1 MSVVNIGLVLLSAVS
16 HSVWNILTQTSKN
29 SRFFSGLKGVWILF
43 LSIPFLTYYG
53 FSNIPNLI
61 WIFGLISG
69 GIHGV
74 YIYCLSRAYQDTDIS
89 YVYPI
94 ARSAPVFVPVF
105 AFIFLGEIINSLNA
119 LGILLIL
126 ISIFLLHFDGK
137 LAQGAKNLLIAVKDK
152 DLRWAFF
159 TLGAVV
165 SYSIFDKFAMERF
178 FNLAPDTSFSNGIVF
193 FFLEASFCFIFYN
206 MQLFLSY
213 PFEEVRTIWQS
224 EWAKG
229 LLGAFATLGSYGLIC
244 VVLQHEQVGIVVAL
258 RQTSVLMV
266 VGWGCF
272 RLGESFGRERISAA
286 LLTVVGV
293 ACASWQMN

>member
-1 MSVVNIGLVLLSAVS
+1 MSVVNVGLVLLSAVS
-16 HSVWNILTQTSKN
+16 HSLWNILTQTSRN
-29 SRFFSGLKGVWILF
+29 SRFFSGLKGIWIIF
-43 LSIPFLTYYG
+43 LSVPFLTFYG
-53 FSNIPNLI
+53 FSKIPNLI
-61 WIFGLISG
+61 WMFSLVSG
-69 GIHGV
+69 VIHGV
-74 YIYCLSRAYQDTDIS
+74 YIYCLSRAYQESDIS

-105 AFIFLGEIINSLNA
+105 AFLFLGEIISGFNA
-119 LGILLIL
+119 LGIFLIL
-126 ISIFLLHFDGK
+126 ISIYLLHFDGHIV
-137 LAQGAKNLLIAVKDK
+137 QGARNLLIALRDK

-165 SYSIFDKFAMERF
+165 SYSIFDKFAMDQF
-178 FNLAPDTSFSNGIVF
+178 FNLVPETSFSNGIVF

-206 MQLFLSY
+206 TQLFLSY
-213 PFEEVRTIWQS
+213 PFKEIQLIWQA

-244 VVLQHEQVGIVVAL
+244 VVLQYEQVGIVVAL

-286 LLTVVGV
+286 LITIIGV
-293 ACASWQMN
+293 ACASWQSS

>member
-1 MSVVNIGLVLLSAVS
+1 MVLLSAVS
-16 HSVWNILTQTSKN
+16 HSLWNILTQTSQN
-29 SRFFSGLKGVWILF
+29 SRFFSGLKGIWIIF
-43 LSIPFLTYYG
+43 LSVPFMTYYG
-53 FSNIPNLI
+53 FSKIPNEI
-61 WIFGLISG
+61 WILSLVSG
-69 GIHGV
+69 AIHGV
-74 YIYCLSRAYQDTDIS
+74 YIYCLSRAYQESDIS

-105 AFIFLGEIINSLNA
+105 AFVFLGELINGFNA
-119 LGILLIL
+119 LGVFLIF
-126 ISIFLLHFDGK
+126 ISIYLLHFDGH
-137 LAQGAKNLLIAVKDK
+137 LVRGVKNLFVALRHKN
-152 DLRWAFF
+152 LRWAFF

-165 SYSIFDKFAMERF
+165 SYSIFDKFAMDRF
-178 FNLAPDTSFSNGIVF
+178 FRLSPGTSFGNGIVF

-206 MQLFLSY
+206 IQLFYSY
-213 PFEEVRTIWQS
+213 PFKEVQS
-224 EWAKG
+224 VWNDEWAKG

-286 LLTVVGV
+286 LITIVGV
-293 ACASWQMN
+293 ACASWQSN